1 MFRRTF
7 FKTIA
12 AGLAGLGLGLSA
24 KEKPPEGE
32 PILHDNT
39 QWPWSRSLQHDPLL
53 YQQLIHHKGQVVDWD
68 EFAGKQGRDVTYLY
82 APEYAMTFVTLG
94 KRPSKDNPIYVFV
107 GDDRRLV
114 LMDHAWPGGY
124 DIQIFE
130 VVRRDEQH
138 VPTYAVTKDKVLST
152 LLETPIDRKCIY
164 LYKRGD
170 NEWGGLATPTPINFS
185 ELRENVKVG
194 VSNTALL
201 WSCRNKTMTFGHH
214 WSANIHVS
222 NPRS

>member
-24 KEKPPEGE
+24 KEKPPAGE
-32 PILHDNT
+32 PILHDYP
-39 QWPWSRSLQHDPLL
+39 QWPHYDPFSPANLARWPL
-53 YQQLIHHKGQVVDWD
+53 PKQLVDLD
-68 EFAGKQGRDVTYLY
+68 DQAGRQGRDVTYLY
-82 APEYAMTFVTLG
+82 GPEYAMTFVTLG
-94 KRPSKDNPIYVFV
+94 KIPSNDDPIYIFV

-114 LMDHAWPGGY
+114 RSNHAWPGNPHGY
-124 DIQIFE
+124 
-130 VVRRDEQH
+130 QH
-138 VPTYAVTKDKVLST
+138 FPTYAVTKDKVLST
-152 LLETPIDRKCIY
+152 LLETPVDRKCIY
-164 LYKRGD
+164 LYKRGES
-170 NEWGGLATPTPINFS
+170 EWGGFAVSSHINFS
-185 ELRENVKVG
+185 KLPDYVKVG

-201 WSCRNKTMTFGHH
+201 WSCRNKTMTFGHQ

>member
-32 PILHDNT
+32 PILHDSH
-39 QWPWSRSLQHDPLL
+39 QWPHYDLPGGRSRW
-53 YQQLIHHKGQVVDWD
+53 YKQLVDWD
-68 EFAGKQGRDVTYLY
+68 DQASRQGRDVTYLY

-94 KRPSKDNPIYVFV
+94 KRPSKDDPIYIFV
-107 GDDRRLV
+107 GDDRRLI
-114 LMDHAWPGGY
+114 LMDHAWPGWYNMYHGACGC
-124 DIQIFE
+124 
-130 VVRRDEQH
+130 EQH
-138 VPTYAVTKDKVLST
+138 VPTCAVTKDKVLST
-152 LLETPIDRKCIY
+152 LLETPVDRKCIY

-194 VSNTALL
+194 VTKTALL
-201 WSCRNKTMTFGHH
+201 WACRNKTMTFGHH

-222 NPRS
+222 NARS